1 MLASAA
7 APLRSRPLGAVRS
20 RLYWAGWG
28 EVRDFVDGDPRSIS
42 IMQNNPYPK
51 QKAKMQKPL
60 LLRFTRSRR
69 ARGSRDMAGQRGNGS
84 RVSVPFSCLHP
95 TTLVTTK
102 CPSAQVPHTQRETFQ
117 ARAHGGV
124 CRAQWHSHD
133 MPHLH
138 RQRQRSNGD
147 HHSAHRP
154 LQADGGLACHVHAHV
169 HVHVPL
175 TPSLQASASLHLGQ
189 AHADDNAR
197 REGAGGHGE
206 HARGRHHG
214 RRLGAG
220 GVARAPGCSKAG
232 TSAALDC
239 T

>member
-1 MLASAA
+1 MT
-7 APLRSRPLGAVRS
+7 
-20 RLYWAGWG
+20 
-28 EVRDFVDGDPRSIS
+28 EIRDRYQLCKITHT
-42 IMQNNPYPK
+42 QNKKPK
-51 QKAKMQKPL
+51 CKNPL
-60 LLRFTRSRR
+60 LLRFTRVPGERE
-69 ARGSRDMAGQRGNGS
+69 AHDMAGQTTWRGNGS

-102 CPSAQVPHTQRETFQ
+102 CPSTQVPHTQRETFQ